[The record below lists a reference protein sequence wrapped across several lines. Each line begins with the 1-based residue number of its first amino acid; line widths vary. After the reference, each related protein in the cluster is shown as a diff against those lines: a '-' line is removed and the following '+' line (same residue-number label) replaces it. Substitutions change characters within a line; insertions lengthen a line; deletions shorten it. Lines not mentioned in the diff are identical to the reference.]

1 MTLTSDL
8 RSRMSTKGSDPTKLG
23 RWTWVRIEGKAG
35 ESTVFVSAY
44 RPCENTNGMNTV
56 WNQHVRYYQKVRE
69 IEEPDVHALF
79 LEDLCKTLSDFRDL
93 GHHVELGM
101 DANDDVRDGA
111 VSIALDAIG
120 IGEAVI
126 KNHRGESVP
135 ATYARNTLRKP
146 IDSIWTSPG
155 LDILR
160 CGFLPF
166 HSVYGFP
173 SDHRLIWVEIC
184 NQSLFGH
191 RTQRIFRALSPR
203 SNPMTLPTEISI
215 LRRC

>member
-1 MTLTSDL
+1 MD
-8 RSRMSTKGSDPTKLG
+8 
-23 RWTWVRIEGKAG
+23 
-35 ESTVFVSAY
+35 
-44 RPCENTNGMNTV
+44 TV
-56 WNQHVRYYQKVRE
+56 WNQHVRYYQEMRE

-79 LEDLCKTLSDFRDL
+79 LEDLRKTLSNFRDF
-93 GHHVELGM
+93 GHHVVLGM
-101 DANDDVRDGA
+101 DANDAVRDGV
-111 VSIALDAIG
+111 VSVALDEIG

-135 ATYARNTLRKP
+135 ATYARNNLRKP

-173 SDHRLIWVEIC
+173 SDHRMMGRNL
-184 NQSLFGH
+184 QP
-191 RTQRIFRALSPR
+191 IFVWTP
-203 SNPMTLPTEISI
+203 PPTNFPCPCLQGQIQ
-215 LRRC
+215 